1 MILFSIV
8 QKINEQNEIVKLNSN
23 YDNRKY
29 VVRKLPDAQLACE
42 KLALINYKVDL
53 LFKQIKQSNHKEE
66 GYERL
71 FERYNP
77 DKLSET
83 LPGSKYTSYSVNKGE
98 QISLCIRQPDDTFI
112 DTNIVVFVIVHELAH
127 IMTKEVGHTKTFW
140 KNMKYLLEQ
149 CEIAKVYHPDN
160 YNENPVPYCGM
171 KITTTPYDFKK

>member
-1 MILFSIV
+1 MD
-8 QKINEQNEIVKLNSN
+8 EI
-23 YDNRKY
+23 Y
-29 VVRKLPDAQLACE
+29 VVDGQQYAVGPSNLDSFLNQFPDATKRSTSGNQSPTNQSAFVE
-42 KLALINYKVDL
+42 PGTALNMGFNL
-53 LFKQIKQSNHKEE
+53 GST
-66 GYERL
+66 
-71 FERYNP
+71 
-77 DKLSET
+77 LSE
-83 LPGSKYTSYSVNKGE
+83 SQE
-98 QISLCIRQPDDTFI
+98 DDTFI